1 MIYLDNAATT
11 PLDQDILDK
20 MTPYLQGVF
29 GNASSQHAFGRQA
42 ANAVDCAR
50 DKIAALMGVKPAE
63 IFFTAGG
70 TEADNLAVKG
80 VCSANADRGKHLI
93 VSSIEHPAVI
103 ESAKDMQSFGFDVT
117 FVNPDSNGVIT
128 PQAVEAAMRPDTVFV
143 AVMSANNE
151 TGVIQPVSEIYEIVK
166 AHGAFLWSDCVQSA
180 GAMVFS
186 AFPSDGKAISSHKF
200 YGPKG
205 FGVAYIKSG
214 TRFNRLISGGMQ
226 ERSMRGGT
234 TFVAGA
240 VGCAAALEK
249 ACAQRDAN
257 NAKIAAV
264 RDYFVNRV
272 LSEISGTTLN
282 GRGAQRLPSHANIS
296 FEGCDGENILFLLDL
311 NGVAVSTGS
320 ACSSGAVTPSH
331 VLTAMGLTERQ
342 AKSSVR
348 FTFGKYNTNEE
359 ADRVIDVL
367 KSAVNKIRGIQ

>member
-11 PLDQDILDK
+11 PLDKDILQE
-20 MTPYLQGVF
+20 MTPYLTGVF
-29 GNASSQHAFGRQA
+29 GNASSQHAYGRQA
-42 ANAVDCAR
+42 ANAVDCSR
-50 DKIAALMGVKPAE
+50 DKIARLTGVKPSE
-63 IFFTAGG
+63 IFFTSGG

-80 VCSANADRGKHLI
+80 VCMANAQKGKHLV

-103 ESAKDMQSFGFDVT
+103 ESAKDLQSLGFEVT
-117 FVNPDSNGVIT
+117 FINPDSNGVVT
-128 PQAVEAAMRPDTVFV
+128 PQSVEAAMRPDTVLV

-151 TGVIQPVSEIYEIVK
+151 TGVIQQIADIHK
-166 AHGAFLWSDCVQSA
+166 ITQAHNAFLWCDCVQSA
-180 GAMVFS
+180 ASFGFEN
-186 AFPSDGKAISSHKF
+186 FPSDGKAISAHKF

-249 ACAQRDAN
+249 AISQRDVN
-257 NAKIAAV
+257 NARVAAV
-264 RDYFVNRV
+264 RDYFEKRV
-272 LSEISGTTLN
+272 LSEISGTRIN
-282 GRGAQRLPSHANIS
+282 GEGAQRLPSHSNIS

-311 NGVAVSTGS
+311 HGVAVSTGS

-331 VLTAMGLTERQ
+331 VLTAMGLSERL

-348 FTFGKYNTNEE
+348 FTFGKYNTCEEVNETLE
-359 ADRVIDVL
+359 IL
-367 KSAVNKIRGIQ
+367 KSAVSKIRGN